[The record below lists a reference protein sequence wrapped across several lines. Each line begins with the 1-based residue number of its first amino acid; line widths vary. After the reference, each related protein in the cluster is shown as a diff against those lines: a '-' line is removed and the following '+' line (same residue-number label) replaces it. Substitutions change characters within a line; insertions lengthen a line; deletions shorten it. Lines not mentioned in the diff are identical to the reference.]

1 MKLHGYWRSSAS
13 YRVRIALHW
22 KGLAFE
28 SAAVHLRRGAQRSPE
43 YLALNPQGL
52 IPTLVDGPHVIG
64 QSLAILEYLEERW
77 PEPPL
82 LPRAAAERAR
92 VRQLA
97 LVIVAETHPLQN
109 LGTLALLESEL
120 GVAAEGQQ
128 RFLRAVI
135 RRGLGAFEALLAPS
149 PSGSF
154 CHGDGPTF
162 ADVCLVPQ
170 LYNARRFGIDVGA
183 LLPRCARIEAN
194 CLALP
199 AFAASVPEVQPDAE

>member
-22 KGLAFE
+22 KGLAFD
-28 SAAVHLRRGAQRSPE
+28 SVAVHLRKGAQRSPE

-52 IPTLVDGPHVIG
+52 IPTLVDGSNVIG

-97 LVIVAETHPLQN
+97 LVVVAETHPLQN
-109 LGTLALLESEL
+109 LGTLQLLESEL
-120 GVAAEGQQ
+120 GVAAEDQQ
-128 RFLRAVI
+128 RFVRAVI
-135 RRGLGAFEALLAPS
+135 RRGLGAFEGLLASS
-149 PSGSF
+149 PAGPF
-154 CHGDGPTF
+154 CHGEAPTF

-170 LYNARRFGIDVGA
+170 LYNARRFGIDVDA
-183 LLPRCARIEAN
+183 LLPRCARVEAT

-199 AFAASVPEVQPDAE
+199 AFAASVPEAQPDAE